1 MKKFFTFLL
10 LVILSAGL
18 VACGGDSEST
28 GEQKTDN
35 TAQEQKD
42 DKGKEEKEVRKS
54 ELGTLTVIKKKKD
67 LNYVVQSGP
76 MNLTINAI
84 QTATLD
90 VSQNYKEFFGKDQV
104 TIVTVEMKAEN
115 TSEDTI
121 SFYPDQAV
129 LTTNTGEQV
138 ESDIFLSDD
147 VGGDFYGKVNKKGD
161 VIFVLESPA
170 EDITDIKLIIDAAI
184 DEDWNALSNN
194 LQVELSFN

>member
-1 MKKFFTFLL
+1 MKKFLSILL
-10 LVILSAGL
+10 LAILSIGL
-18 VACGGDSEST
+18 VACGGGSNTDE
-28 GEQKTDN
+28 GQKNDN

-67 LNYVVQSGP
+67 LNHVVQSGP

-84 QTATLD
+84 QAATLD
-90 VSQNYKEFFGKDQV
+90 VSHNYKEFFEKDQV

-147 VGGDFYGKVNKKGD
+147 VGGDFYGKVNKKGN

-184 DEDWNALSNN
+184 DENWNSLSKN
-194 LQVELSFN
+194 LQIEFSFN

>member
-1 MKKFFTFLL
+1 MKKFLSILL
-10 LVILSAGL
+10 LAILTIGL
-18 VACGGDSEST
+18 VACGGGSNTDE
-28 GEQKTDN
+28 GQNNDN
-35 TAQEQKD
+35 TAQEQKKD
-42 DKGKEEKEVRKS
+42 QEENEIRES
-54 ELGTLTVIKKKKD
+54 ELGKLTVIKKKKD

-90 VSQNYKEFFGKDQV
+90 VSHNYKEFFEKDQV

-138 ESDIFLSDD
+138 EADIFLSDD
-147 VGGDFYGKVNKKGD
+147 VGGDFYGKVNKKGN

-184 DEDWNALSNN
+184 DENWNSLSKN
-194 LQVELSFN
+194 LQIELSFN